1 MADNNP
7 AQNDVLT
14 PPSLIGDLG
23 KWLRPLSGDISCA
36 EVPSAQPSPR
46 HLLSNRPDEHSKSRM
61 KEGAETLSD
70 MVTFQNRAVVVSY
83 GNGSA
88 SFDQKVIVEARM
100 FHVVNDSSEKC
111 CG

>member
-1 MADNNP
+1 
-7 AQNDVLT
+7 
-14 PPSLIGDLG
+14 
-23 KWLRPLSGDISCA
+23 
-36 EVPSAQPSPR
+36 
-46 HLLSNRPDEHSKSRM
+46 M
-61 KEGAETLSD
+61 KEGAETLSG